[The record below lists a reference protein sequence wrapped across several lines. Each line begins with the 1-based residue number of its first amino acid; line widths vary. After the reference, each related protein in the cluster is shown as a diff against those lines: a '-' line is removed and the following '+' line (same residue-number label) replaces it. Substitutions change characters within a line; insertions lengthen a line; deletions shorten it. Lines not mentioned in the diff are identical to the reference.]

1 MNHIMIPFR
10 PDDIFYRA
18 FKNALNVAKQNNA
31 LLSLVKVVSY
41 PTGIGMD
48 MSIVIDMVSR
58 EYDLYQFDKILP
70 NLKKDA
76 IVAKVKLN
84 VHVLDLRLSPAKAF
98 VEFVSKNNVD
108 LMVLGSITSKGW
120 NKHFD
125 SDISEEIMFL
135 NPQCNVI
142 LVE

>member
-10 PDDIFYRA
+10 PDDVFYRA
-18 FKNALNVAKQNNA
+18 FENALNVAKQNNA
-31 LLSLVKVVSY
+31 LLSLVKVIPY
-41 PTGIGMD
+41 PAGIGMD
-48 MSIVIDMVSR
+48 MTMVMDMVSR
-58 EYDLYQFDKILP
+58 EYDLHNFDKILP
-70 NLKKDA
+70 NLQKDT
-76 IVAKVKLN
+76 IIAKVKLN

-98 VEFVSKNNVD
+98 VEFASKNNVD
-108 LMVLGSITSKGW
+108 LMVIGSITSKGW

-125 SDISEEIMFL
+125 SDISEEIMTL